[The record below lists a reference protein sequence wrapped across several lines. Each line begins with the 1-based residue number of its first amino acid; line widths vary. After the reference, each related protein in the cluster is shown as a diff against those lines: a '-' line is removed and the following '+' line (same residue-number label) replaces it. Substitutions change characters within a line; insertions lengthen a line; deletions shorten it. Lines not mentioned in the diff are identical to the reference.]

1 MHEEQQPQC
10 IPDASGTVV
19 EVSMAVGLSVKS
31 ICAEAPIDNALS

>member
-1 MHEEQQPQC
+1 MHEEQLPRRV
-10 IPDASGTVV
+10 PHASKTVV